1 MREFGIDKASQAL
14 DFLLGGCSR
23 CPQFRPCLS
32 RKLRGF
38 YYLKLMIINYCY
50 LKFRDICH
58 LGILAASLLSTG
70 PIRGLLKEL
79 KSYVVTPTYS
89 LATKIPD
96 TSTDDEFGSLSH
108 VSSAIPTASPFNP
121 DSENG
126 QLYNTHK

>member
-23 CPQFRPCLS
+23 CSQFRPCLW

-58 LGILAASLLSTG
+58 LGILVASLLSTG

-79 KSYVVTPTYS
+79 NLIYHLS
-89 LATKIPD
+89 LLSTK
-96 TSTDDEFGSLSH
+96 FY
-108 VSSAIPTASPFNP
+108 
-121 DSENG
+121 
-126 QLYNTHK
+126 QLVDFQY